1 MLDDVINNSDLE
13 KYIATFQ
20 AGQILFLE
28 GDDTQDLY
36 ILISGELDIIKGN
49 MKISEITEKGAFF
62 GEMSF
67 LLGSRRTATTRAR
80 GDVKVICI
88 PKEEITPF
96 LRNFPNVA
104 ETVTKALAHRLDE
117 TSQIL
122 FGLKEFCDQLPD
134 AVIMTNREG
143 KILTW
148 NTAAEKLYGRDWT
161 QMQNKSVEE
170 IYEEPHAYRLF
181 LDEVESRYSVREQIL
196 KVRHPEKG
204 IRYVSTS
211 TTLLYDGQHNAQGV
225 LSLGRD
231 VTSVKKLERRYQRAR
246 IWVIPLFIVLLLFSA
261 GVFFTYPHFLGARQ
275 NVDTQKKVLR
285 DQLAKD
291 HLLLKSLL
299 TEPMR
304 DNDREK
310 TQALMKEF
318 FDIQAARPPY
328 NGLILIDDEK
338 KVFDAYFRNDPTE
351 GARMVGNS
359 YGGIEFQGN
368 SKSLHKVLVVYRA
381 SNDQPMGSKGLEMA
395 FELKKDDRL
404 MGWLIFQMDVD
415 LLHREYGVDEKDLKK
430 FHFEKS

>member
-1 MLDDVINNSDLE
+1 MLDDVINNPDLK
-13 KYIATFQ
+13 KYISTYQ
-20 AGQILFLE
+20 TGQILFLE
-28 GDDTQDLY
+28 GDDAQDLY
-36 ILISGELDIIKGN
+36 LLVSGELDIIKGN
-49 MKISEITEKGAFF
+49 MKISEITEKGALF

-67 LLGSRRTATTRAR
+67 LLDSRRTATTRAR
-80 GDVKVICI
+80 GEVKVICI
-88 PKEEITPF
+88 PKEEITSF
-96 LRNFPNVA
+96 LRNFPSVA
-104 ETVTKALAHRLDE
+104 ETITKALAHRLDE

-134 AVIMTNREG
+134 AVIMTNRDG

-148 NTAAEKLYGRDWT
+148 NTAAEKLYGRDWS

-181 LDEVESRYSVREQIL
+181 LEEVESRYSVREQIL
-196 KVRHPEKG
+196 RVKHPEKG

-211 TTLLYDGQHNAQGV
+211 TTLLYDGQHNTQGV

-246 IWVIPLFIVLLLFSA
+246 NWLIPSFILLLLFSA
-261 GVFFTYPHFLGARQ
+261 GAFFTYPHFLGGRQTVDAR
-275 NVDTQKKVLR
+275 KKTLR

-299 TEPMR
+299 TEPMMA
-304 DNDREK
+304 DDQGK

-318 FDIQAARPPY
+318 FDIQAALPPY
-328 NGLILIDDEK
+328 TGLILIDDK
-338 KVFDAYFRNDPTE
+338 KRVFDAYATTGHAE
-351 GARMVGNS
+351 GAQMIGNS
-359 YGGIEFQGN
+359 YGGIDFQGN

-381 SNDQPMGSKGLEMA
+381 NKDQPMGDKGLEMA
-395 FELKKDDRL
+395 FELKKGNQPL
-404 MGWLIFQMDVD
+404 GWLIFQMDVG
-415 LLHREYGVDEKDLKK
+415 LLQREYGIDEKDLKN

>member
-1 MLDDVINNSDLE
+1 MLDDVINHPDLS
-13 KYIATFQ
+13 KYISIYQ
-20 AGQILFLE
+20 AGQIIFLE
-28 GDDTQDLY
+28 GDDAQDLY
-36 ILISGELDIIKGN
+36 ILVSGELDIIKGN

-67 LLGSRRTATTRAR
+67 LLDSRRTATARAR
-80 GDVKVICI
+80 GAVKVICI
-88 PKEEITPF
+88 PKEGIRPF
-96 LRNFPNVA
+96 LRKFPSVA
-104 ETVTKALAHRLDE
+104 ETITMALAHRLDE

-134 AVIMTNREG
+134 AVIMTDRDGN
-143 KILTW
+143 ILTW

-181 LDEVESRYSVREQIL
+181 LEEVASRYSVREQIL

-211 TTLLYDGQHNAQGV
+211 TTLLYDGQHNTQGV

-246 IWVIPLFIVLLLFSA
+246 NWLIPSFILLLLFSA
-261 GVFFTYPHFLGARQ
+261 VAFFTYPYFLGGRQ
-275 NVDTQKKVLR
+275 TMDSRKKALR

-299 TEPMR
+299 AEPMMNKER
-304 DNDREK
+304 KK
-310 TQALMKEF
+310 THALMKEF
-318 FDIQAARPPY
+318 FDIQTARQPY
-328 NGLILIDDEK
+328 TGLILIDDEK
-338 KVFDAYFRNDPTE
+338 KVFDALSADVSAQTLK
-351 GARMVGNS
+351 MVGNS
-359 YGGIEFQGN
+359 YEGIEFQGN
-368 SKSLHKVLVVYRA
+368 SKSLHKVLVVYRV
-381 SNDQPMGSKGLEMA
+381 SKDQPMGEKGLEMA
-395 FELKKDDRL
+395 FEMKKNSRL
-404 MGWLIFQMDVD
+404 LGWLVFQMNVD
-415 LLHREYGVDEKDLKK
+415 LLFREYNIDENDLKK